1 MLGDMSGRDVAEWQ
15 AFYNLELRGEDRADW
30 RAGLIASMIAN
41 VNRGKDTDP
50 YSPADFIPKWAD
62 RAEQY
67 NDDDSEV
74 DEVDEV
80 DNSQALAMLA
90 TFQALTRAAD
100 PVTPV
105 TASLPTSQEESNAEL
120 ISIPDLP
127 ESKTD
132 IREWQ
137 HWED

>member
-1 MLGDMSGRDVAEWQ
+1 MLADMSGRDVAEWQ

-50 YSPADFIPKWAD
+50 YSPADFIPKWTD
-62 RAEQY
+62 RA
-67 NDDDSEV
+67 NDILDDGEDDS
-74 DEVDEV
+74 DEVSKDYEV

-90 TFQALTRAAD
+90 TFQALTRAAE
-100 PVTPV
+100 PVVTPV
-105 TASLPTSQEESNAEL
+105 TSQEESNAEL

-127 ESKTD
+127 ESG
-132 IREWQ
+132 
-137 HWED
+137 

>member
-50 YSPADFIPKWAD
+50 YSPSDFIPKWAD
-62 RAEQY
+62 RA
-67 NDDDSEV
+67 NDILDNDEDDSE
-74 DEVDEV
+74 DSEDEV
-80 DNSQALAMLA
+80 DNSQTLAMLA
-90 TFQALTRAAD
+90 TFQALTRAAESV
-100 PVTPV
+100 VTPI
-105 TASLPTSQEESNAEL
+105 TESNVEL

-127 ESKTD
+127 EN
-132 IREWQ
+132 E
-137 HWED
+137 

>member
-41 VNRGKDTDP
+41 VNRSKDTDP

-62 RAEQY
+62 RA
-67 NDDDSEV
+67 NDILEDGEDDS
-74 DEVDEV
+74 DEVSEDYEV

-90 TFQALTRAAD
+90 TFQALTRAAE

-105 TASLPTSQEESNAEL
+105 TSQEESNIEL
-120 ISIPDLP
+120 VSIPDVT

-132 IREWQ
+132 IKEWQ
-137 HWED
+137 HWDV